1 MKTIVFDL
9 DGTLVDT
16 IYDIAYSMNQSLE
29 EHGYNCHPV
38 EKYLTFIG
46 EGVVVLTKR
55 AIGVAVSD
63 DALISVLNR
72 YNEIYKDHCMNLSK
86 IFPNMISVLDELTTK
101 GYKLAVI
108 SNKPDFDT
116 QRIVKHYFG
125 ERFMYVAGS
134 KEGVDRKP
142 SPMAMQI
149 FMQEYN
155 LNIEDITYI
164 GDSQF
169 DAMFAINC
177 GCEYFLF
184 EYGYASKESIHRFT
198 PKAFL
203 NEAKDLLKYF

>member
-155 LNIEDITYI
+155 LNIDDITYV

-177 GCEYFLF
+177 GCEFFLF

-203 NEAKDLLKYF
+203 NEAKDLLTYF